1 MPSPIMIFVT
11 TVPSNTAIVV
21 ACLLGHTLSHLLLL
35 LQSIPL
41 LLHSHINLLPPD
53 NNPIDQK
60 EVVVDSV

>member
-1 MPSPIMIFVT
+1 MPSPTMIPATIVL
-11 TVPSNTAIVV
+11 SNTDIVV

-53 NNPIDQK
+53 YNTSDRK
-60 EVVVDSV
+60 EEVIDSV